1 MHRLEPIRTEA
12 DHARAMARIDELWGS
27 PKGTPQGDE
36 LKALFL
42 LVEAYERECHPMADV
57 DPLVAIEFA
66 MDQAGLTSKDVESLL
81 AQSGVV
87 DANIDDILSGKQ
99 PLGLDVAKVLHR
111 HLNIPMED
119 LIKKKKRKK
128 KKRKQHSSNRK
139 IAKSKPQR
147 VQLNVQTSRT
157 SEIAFNV
164 RLLDVLRTKHPRW
177 RDHTGVEQQGVLRE
191 TALRPD
197 IVIRPPGGI
206 PVVLET
212 EFLPARSVEADAQAR
227 LGQFLQ
233 YNGDRIEQTIAVQ
246 IPREL
251 SQVPQADLELHI
263 EAAEFCYCT
272 YSLQEADMGVRW
284 PATGWLDGSIDD
296 LASCIENVSL
306 SERLLAEGTHILE
319 QSIGEA
325 AGKLRETAGTHA
337 LENMAQSLHQ
347 EDGEQTSRMAMAIVA
362 NALVFHT
369 AIVEA
374 HEIPTIDQL
383 RIPGR
388 NDVSKSRLLEC
399 WQHILD
405 NINYY
410 PIFRIA
416 SDLLLPIPDGTANAV
431 LNRLAQAASDLAGL
445 GATTLHDLSGRM
457 FQRLIADRKF
467 LATFYTLPTS
477 AALLGELAAAR
488 LDAETDWSDPD
499 ALTSLRVADLAC
511 GTGALLSAA
520 YRALVVRYRRTGG
533 DDQALHQQMMERTLI
548 AADIMPAATH
558 LTASMLS
565 SAHPGTT
572 FGRTRVHTLPY
583 GQQSQEKRHTM
594 ALGALDLIEDDAAP
608 SLFGTGATV
617 AHGTGAA
624 VETEGSQD
632 MILPRETADLVIM
645 NPPFTRPTGQESSK
659 VGIPVP
665 SFAGL
670 GTSGDEQRQMSSR
683 LKGICAK
690 LKKSGYLAGHG
701 NAGLASNFIDL
712 AHAKTKPG
720 GVLALVL
727 PAACVSGSS
736 WEDARRLLERE
747 YEDLAVLTVASYGQ
761 TDRAFSADTGMAEA
775 LVVATKSRA
784 GRKGCGEA
792 LFVNLYHRPRSL
804 AEAFETARAV
814 CRLSSQDRQGRLS
827 IGDRETIGTYIR
839 ASLSQ
844 GGCSSLRET
853 TLAAT
858 AIGLADGKLELPQG
872 YSTSLS
878 TTQLGDLG
886 REGLYHLDISGETSN
901 GAPRGPFEI
910 VPIQGV
916 PQYPVLWGHDA
927 ERERGLVVP
936 PDSEGEVRPN
946 CDDRAVTV
954 WNATASRLHFN
965 RDFQI
970 NSQSLTACLTP
981 AKAIGGRAWP
991 NFIPE
996 QDEWTLPLVLWANTT
1011 LGLLSFWWVGT
1022 RQQQGRASLTITQLP
1037 RLTVL
1042 DPRTLSKEQLAQAE
1056 DIFERFKEK
1065 EFLPAN
1071 EAYRDDARQALDRAV
1086 LVDLL
1091 HLPEEALEPLAI
1103 LRDQWCA
1110 EPSVHGGKKTRID
1123 A

>member
-1 MHRLEPIRTEA
+1 MTMNHLEPIHTEA

-42 LVEAYERECHPMADV
+42 LVEAYERECYPMADV

-87 DANIDDILSGKQ
+87 NANIDDILSSKQ
-99 PLGLDVAKVLHR
+99 PLELDVAKVLHR
-111 HLNIPMED
+111 HLSIPMED
-119 LIKKKKRKK
+119 LIKEEVQKK
-128 KKRKQHSSNRK
+128 KKREQHSSKRK

-164 RLLDVLRTKHPRW
+164 RLLDVLKTKHPRW

-212 EFLPARSVEADAQAR
+212 EFMPARSVEADAQAR

-233 YNGDRIEQTIAVQ
+233 YSGDRIEQTIAVQ

-251 SQVPQADLELHI
+251 SEVPQADLEQHI
-263 EAAEFCYCT
+263 EAAEFRYCT

-284 PATGWLDGSIDD
+284 PATGWLVGSVDD

-306 SERLLAEGTHILE
+306 SERLLAEGTQILE

-374 HEIPTIDQL
+374 HGIATIDEL

-388 NDVSKSRLLEC
+388 NDVSKGRLLEC

-477 AALLGELAAAR
+477 AALLGELAVAR
-488 LDAETDWSDPD
+488 LDAETDWSDSD
-499 ALTSLRVADLAC
+499 ALTSLQVADLAC
-511 GTGALLSAA
+511 GTGALISAA
-520 YRALVVRYRRTGG
+520 YRALAVRYRRTGG
-533 DDQALHQQMMERTLI
+533 DDQALHQQMMERALI
-548 AADIMPAATH
+548 ASDIMPAATH

-617 AHGTGAA
+617 AHGTGAD
-624 VETEGSQD
+624 VEAEGGQD

-645 NPPFTRPTGQESSK
+645 NPPFTRPTNHEK
-659 VGIPVP
+659 AEVPVP

-670 GTSGDEQRQMSSR
+670 GKTEDEQRAMAKR
-683 LKGICAK
+683 LAEIRRR
-690 LKKSGYLAGHG
+690 LANPVGHG

-712 AHAKTKPG
+712 AHVKTKPG

-727 PAACVSGSS
+727 PAVCVSGES
-736 WEDARRLLERE
+736 WKDVRRLLEDE
-747 YEDLAVLTVASYGQ
+747 YENLVLVTIAAHGQ
-761 TDRAFSADTGMAEA
+761 TDLAFSADTGMAEA
-775 LVVATKSRA
+775 LVVATKCRA
-784 GRKGCGEA
+784 GQEGSGKT

-804 AEAFETARAV
+804 AEAFEVGRSMR
-814 CRLSSQDRQGRLS
+814 RLSPQARRGRLCV
-827 IGDRETIGTYIR
+827 GDREIIGTYIR
-839 ASLSQ
+839 APLSQ
-844 GGCSSLRET
+844 GGCASLRET
-853 TLAAT
+853 TLADA
-858 AIGLADGKLELPQG
+858 ALGLLKKTLRLPQG
-872 YSTSLS
+872 YAAPLP
-878 TTQLGDLG
+878 TTQLRSLG
-886 REGLYHLDISGETSN
+886 EEGLYHLDISGGISN
-901 GAPRGPFEI
+901 GTPRGPFEI
-910 VPIQGV
+910 IPIQGV
-916 PQYPVLWGHDA
+916 PQYPVLRSHDA
-927 ERERGLVVP
+927 KRERSLVVP
-936 PDSEGEVRPN
+936 PDSEGEVRPG
-946 CDDRAVTV
+946 CDDRAVSV
-954 WNATASRLHFN
+954 WKRTASQLHFN
-965 RDFQI
+965 LDFRI

-981 AKAIGGRAWP
+981 TKAIGGRAWP
-991 NFIPE
+991 NFILE
-996 QDEWTLPLVLWANTT
+996 QEEWTLPLVLWSNTT
-1011 LGLLSFWWVGT
+1011 LGLLAFWWVGT
-1022 RQQQGRASLTITQLP
+1022 RQQQGRACLTITQLP

-1042 DPRTLSKEQLAQAE
+1042 DPRTLSQEQLTQAE
-1056 DIFERFKEK
+1056 AIFERFKEK

>member
-1 MHRLEPIRTEA
+1 MTMNHLEPIRTEA

-27 PKGTPQGDE
+27 PKGTPQEDE

-42 LVEAYERECHPMADV
+42 LVEAYERECYPMADV

-81 AQSGVV
+81 AQSGIV
-87 DANIDDILSGKQ
+87 DANIDDILLGKQ
-99 PLGLDVAKVLHR
+99 PLELDVAKVLHR
-111 HLNIPMED
+111 HLSIPIED
-119 LIKKKKRKK
+119 LIKEEVQKKKR
-128 KKRKQHSSNRK
+128 REQHSSNRK

-147 VQLNVQTSRT
+147 IQLNVQTSRT

-246 IPREL
+246 VPREL
-251 SQVPQADLELHI
+251 SQVPQADLEQHI
-263 EAAEFCYCT
+263 EAAEFRYCT
-272 YSLQEADMGVRW
+272 YSLQEAAVRW

-306 SERLLAEGTHILE
+306 SERLLAEGTQILE

-337 LENMAQSLHQ
+337 LENMARSLHQ

-477 AALLGELAAAR
+477 AALLGELAVAR
-488 LDAETDWSDPD
+488 LDAETDWSDAD
-499 ALTSLRVADLAC
+499 ALTGFQVADLAC
-511 GTGALLSAA
+511 GTGALISAA
-520 YRALVVRYRRTGG
+520 YRALAVRYRRTGG
-533 DDQALHQQMMERTLI
+533 DDQALHQQMMERALI
-548 AADIMPAATH
+548 ASDIMPAATH

-617 AHGTGAA
+617 AHGTGAD

-645 NPPFTRPTGQESSK
+645 NPPFTRPTNHEK
-659 VGIPVP
+659 AEVPVP

-670 GTSGDEQRQMSSR
+670 GKTEDEQRAMAKR
-683 LKGICAK
+683 LAEIRRR
-690 LKKSGYLAGHG
+690 LANPVGHG

-712 AHAKTKPG
+712 AHVKTKPG
-720 GVLALVL
+720 SVLALVL
-727 PAACVSGSS
+727 PAVCVSGES
-736 WEDARRLLERE
+736 WKEVRRLLEVE
-747 YEDLAVLTVASYGQ
+747 YEDLVIMTIAAHGQ
-761 TDRAFSADTGMAEA
+761 TDLAFSADTGMAEA
-775 LVVATKSRA
+775 LVVATKCRA
-784 GRKGCGEA
+784 GQEGSGKT

-804 AEAFETARAV
+804 AEAFEVARSV
-814 CRLSSQDRQGRLS
+814 RRLSPQARQGRLRV
-827 IGDRETIGTYIR
+827 GGRETIGTYIR
-839 ASLSQ
+839 APLSQ
-844 GGCSSLRET
+844 GGCASLRET
-853 TLAAT
+853 TLADA
-858 AIGLADGKLELPQG
+858 ALGLLKKTLRLPQG
-872 YSTSLS
+872 YSAPLP
-878 TTQLGDLG
+878 TTQLRSLG
-886 REGLYHLDISGETSN
+886 EEGLYHLDISGGISN
-901 GAPRGPFEI
+901 GVPRGPFEI
-910 VPIQGV
+910 IPIQGI
-916 PQYPVLWGHDA
+916 PQYPVLRSHDA
-927 ERERGLVVP
+927 KRERSLIVP
-936 PDSEGEVRPN
+936 PDSEGEVRPG
-946 CDDRAVTV
+946 CDDRAVSV
-954 WNATASRLHFN
+954 WNRTASRLHFN
-965 RDFQI
+965 LDFRI

-981 AKAIGGRAWP
+981 TKAIGGRAWP

-996 QDEWTLPLVLWANTT
+996 QEEWTLPLVLWSNTT
-1011 LGLLSFWWVGT
+1011 LGLLAFWWIGT
-1022 RQQQGRASLTITQLP
+1022 RQQQGRACLTITQLP

-1042 DPRTLSKEQLAQAE
+1042 DSRSLSKEQLAQAE
-1056 DIFERFKEK
+1056 NIFERFKER

-1086 LVDLL
+1086 LVELL
-1091 HLPEEALEPLAI
+1091 RLPEETLEPLAI